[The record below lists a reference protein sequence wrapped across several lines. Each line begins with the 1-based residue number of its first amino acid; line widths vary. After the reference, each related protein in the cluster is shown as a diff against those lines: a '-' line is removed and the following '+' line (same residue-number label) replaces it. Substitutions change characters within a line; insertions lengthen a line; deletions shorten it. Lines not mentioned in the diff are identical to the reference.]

1 MIFRIEQHQETPP
14 IIALEISIS
23 LLSLLLV
30 LNKPSKLLSF
40 RFTNRDIY
48 YQDIDNVYEL
58 KLYNRFPSLYERVFP
73 KKSLVEFARA
83 ENIQD
88 LKHPNATLLDCHY
101 RLAEILNASGMA
113 RLVDNYLWDY
123 GYIEGSPG
131 RWPDI
136 ARIVY
141 LACWG
146 DGVG

>member
-1 MIFRIEQHQETPP
+1 
-14 IIALEISIS
+14 
-23 LLSLLLV
+23 
-30 LNKPSKLLSF
+30 
-40 RFTNRDIY
+40 
-48 YQDIDNVYEL
+48 
-58 KLYNRFPSLYERVFP
+58 
-73 KKSLVEFARA
+73 
-83 ENIQD
+83 
-88 LKHPNATLLDCHY
+88 
-101 RLAEILNASGMA
+101 MA